1 MYSSIGSIF
10 SLRLPNIR
18 RKMMRVPK
26 NIISILR
33 KVWAITVGSNYNI
46 HWLFFSN
53 TYWVSELIMVSLPLF
68 PWFLVVFI
76 LSSFFLFTHFVRLPV
91 LLILWLLLLPVIE
104 KVVEWLTPL
113 LSSLLLLIHL
123 SSNFFLLLLVEF
135 VEEIFIL
142 SSKWIEL
149 STILCAIVSV
159 PTPFFSLRWF
169 FIIVILMLLVLL
181 LLTLLLLSIILLL
194 LLTERTSILLPLI
207 TIEAPSFLLL
217 LLRILRLLTVCA
229 HTVILALSI
238 FIAKDIVGGS
248 DVLEF
253 VGGLP
258 LRFVR
263 VILLSQL
270 IVGRLDVFFT
280 GWGRHS

>member
-46 HWLFFSN
+46 HWLFFFN
-53 TYWVSELIMVSLPLF
+53 TYWASELIMVSLPLF

-113 LSSLLLLIHL
+113 LCSLLLLIHL

-207 TIEAPSFLLL
+207 PIEAPSFLLL
-217 LLRILRLLTVCA
+217 LLRILRLLAVCA

-258 LRFVR
+258 LSFVR

-270 IVGRLDVFFT
+270 IVGRLDVFFA